1 MKKEEKSTKLQGIYE
16 KLAWVQNE
24 MPALPKNATAKIGGK
39 FEYKYITLDQILE
52 KLLPLCKQ
60 AGLAVFQRPDGEF
73 LETVVTNIDKPE
85 EQIKSRLP
93 LIGAN
98 GTMQQYGSSLTYSRR
113 YSLSC
118 LFEIA
123 CDFDDD
129 ANLASNSEP
138 RGPGF
143 PNAPASEKQINYIKY
158 LADKTNTN
166 LADIATHY
174 NVESIE
180 KLTTSLAGEV
190 INILQDKQ
198 YLSKVK
204 A

>member
-1 MKKEEKSTKLQGIYE
+1 MKKDEKSTELQGIYA
-16 KLAWVQNE
+16 KLVWVQNE

-73 LETVVTNIDKPE
+73 LETVVVNIDNPE
-85 EQIKSRLP
+85 EKITSRLP

-129 ANLASNSEP
+129 ANLASSEP
-138 RGPGF
+138 RGAGI
-143 PNAPASEKQINYIKY
+143 PNAPASEKQVKYIKF
-158 LADKTNTN
+158 LAEKTNTN
-166 LADIATHY
+166 LADITTHY
-174 NVESIE
+174 KVDSLYR
-180 KLTTSLAGEV
+180 LTAMTAGEV

-198 YLSKVK
+198 YQAKLKV
-204 A
+204 